1 MLESE
6 DTALRK
12 SLLVTVLEKIDNT
25 TAITSLSKEISRTK
39 VLNASQAI
47 QGKASTGVQV
57 VSSITRSSQLPV
69 IIRV

>member
-25 TAITSLSKEISRTK
+25 TAITSLKEISRTK

-47 QGKASTGVQV
+47 QGKASKVYK
-57 VSSITRSSQLPV
+57 
-69 IIRV
+69 